1 MQRPIYCDH
10 QATTPVDR
18 RVLAAMEPYW
28 TDMFGNPGSG
38 HRYGWEAAAAVDRSR
53 TSLAQFANATPEG
66 VIFTSGA
73 TEANNLAIKG
83 IAEAHLERGR
93 HLVSV
98 VTEHAAVLDP
108 LRYLERLGF
117 EVTLLPVQ
125 PDGLLDLD
133 RLRAALRPDTILVS
147 VMAANNEIG
156 VLQPLAEIGTLLQQ
170 SDPKPF
176 FHVDAA
182 QALGKI
188 PLDMQAMGI
197 DLLSLT
203 AHKIYGPKGIG
214 ALVVQAGIDL
224 AAQLHGGGQEQ
235 QRRAGTLYVAQIVGF
250 ATAVEIAT
258 PQAQTELLALRTF
271 LWQQLQNLDGVTL
284 NGAWQPRLAGN
295 LNVSFEDVPGN
306 SLLSAIRETVAVSSG
321 SACSAGKPSH
331 VLKALG
337 RSAAEIQASV
347 RFGLGRGMTRAEC
360 EQIVAAVTTAVHQ
373 LRP

>member
-10 QATTPVDR
+10 HSTTPVDR

-28 TDMFGNPGSG
+28 TEIFGNPGSG
-38 HRYGWEAAAAVDRSR
+38 HRYGWEAAAAVERSR
-53 TSLAQFANATPEG
+53 AILAAAVNAAPEG
-66 VIFTSGA
+66 IIFTSGA
-73 TEANNLAIKG
+73 TEANNLALKG
-83 IAEAHLERGR
+83 IAEAHMGRGR

-98 VTEHAAVLDP
+98 VTEHVAVLDP
-108 LRYLERLGF
+108 LRYLARLGF
-117 EVTLLPVQ
+117 ELTLLPVQ
-125 PDGLLDLD
+125 PDGLMDLND
-133 RLRAALRPDTILVS
+133 LAAAIRPDTVLVS

-156 VLQPLAEIGTLLQQ
+156 VIQPLAEIGALLAQ
-170 SDPKPF
+170 SDPKPY

-188 PLDMQAMGI
+188 PLDMQTMGI

-214 ALVVQAGIDL
+214 ALVVGKGIDL

-250 ATAVEIAT
+250 AEAIAIAT
-258 PQAQTELLALRTF
+258 PEEQTHLLELRTA
-271 LWQQLQNLDGVTL
+271 LWQELQSLGGVIL

-295 LNVSFEDVPGN
+295 LNISVQGVPGA
-306 SLLSAIRETVAVSSG
+306 SLLSAIRDTVAVSSG
-321 SACSAGKPSH
+321 SACSGSRPSH

-337 RSAAEIQASV
+337 RNAAVIQASL
-347 RFGLGRGMTRAEC
+347 RFGLGRGMTLAEC
-360 EQIVAAVTTAVHQ
+360 KQIVAAVTATVGK